1 MNKTGR
7 FGDFARMRIF
17 STSVYSNLLVYEGKR
32 SSEKSQSAYNDRLTK
47 FVSIKIRLWTFP
59 ISISPCPTN

>member
-1 MNKTGR
+1 
-7 FGDFARMRIF
+7 MRIF

-59 ISISPCPTN
+59 ISILPCPTD